1 MSEDRQQCSDDWEDE
16 LSESLKKKEDYPGAI
31 KTKKEEKKYSVIHY
45 PEDTVNHPKHY
56 TFGKYEVIDVLED
69 WKLDFCLGNTI
80 KYIARAKHKG
90 HELEDLKKAQWYLNR
105 KISQL
110 EKEK

>member
-1 MSEDRQQCSDDWEDE
+1 MSKDRQQCSDDWEDE
-16 LSESLKKKEDYPGAI
+16 LSEALKKKE
-31 KTKKEEKKYSVIHY
+31 KQKKKYSVIHY

-69 WKLDFCLGNTI
+69 WGLDKEFCLGNTI